1 MNGTR
6 RREIAARLRAI
17 LNLDSPGD
25 IADVA
30 ARLHVDETSLRMS
43 IDIDSPYPTVDVLAA
58 IAEQHGID
66 PTYLITGVYDI
77 ETHRRALGDP
87 DKLADAIREAAGT
100 RTTGPIAEPPS
111 EPPREPPRLHI
122 I

>member
-1 MNGTR
+1 MNGPR

-17 LNLDSPGD
+17 LQLENGARIAE
-25 IADVA
+25 IADALDVEE
-30 ARLHVDETSLRMS
+30 VSLRMS
-43 IDIDSPYPTVDVLAA
+43 IDPDSPYPTIDVLATV
-58 IAEQHGID
+58 AERYGID

-87 DKLADAIREAAGT
+87 ESVADAIREAAGP
-100 RTTGPIAEPPS
+100 RRTGPIATPPS
-111 EPPREPPRLHI
+111 EPPRLRI